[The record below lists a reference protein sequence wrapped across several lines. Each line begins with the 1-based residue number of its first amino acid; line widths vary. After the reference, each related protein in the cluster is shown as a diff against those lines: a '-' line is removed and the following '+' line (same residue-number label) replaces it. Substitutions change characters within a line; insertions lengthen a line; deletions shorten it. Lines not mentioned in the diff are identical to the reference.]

1 MFVVVPT
8 LYFKGS
14 NRVTARNRITVK
26 KTTDFLKILISFS
39 KSNNSKAYKI
49 IERKTLWVG
58 TSTNTFL

>member
-26 KTTDFLKILISFS
+26 KTKVCIIYMGINSLI
-39 KSNNSKAYKI
+39 I
-49 IERKTLWVG
+49 IELPEGRE
-58 TSTNTFL
+58 SSFP